1 MRDKDL
7 IKRMQQG
14 RHGAFDEL
22 YYAYVDRVH
31 RQLFAMLGPDS
42 ELEDMVQQTFV
53 QVHKNIK
60 SFRQDA
66 QFSTWLHRIAVN
78 VALSHLRKRQR
89 WFRWEK
95 DPDQASAFVSATVAT
110 PDIFLAQAQK
120 QRYLHALLESL
131 KPKKR
136 IAYVLYELEGH
147 SLEEIAVLTDSSV
160 GTVAARLRA
169 ARVELRQKLQR
180 RLQRQ
185 GQGGVA

>member
-1 MRDKDL
+1 MRDNDL
-7 IKRMQQG
+7 IRRVQQD
-14 RHGAFDEL
+14 RIGAFDEL

-31 RQLFAMLGPDS
+31 RQLFAMLGADS

-60 SFRQDA
+60 GFREDA
-66 QFSTWLHRIAVN
+66 QFSTWLHRIAIN

-95 DPDQASAFVSATVAT
+95 DPDPAPAFVPSSSAL
-110 PDIFLAQAQK
+110 PDASLAQAQK
-120 QRYLHALLESL
+120 LQYLHKLLAEL

-136 IAYVLYELEGH
+136 IAYVLYEIEGH
-147 SLEEIAVLTDSSV
+147 SLEEISKLTDCSL

-169 ARVELRQKLQR
+169 ARLELRHKMQR
-180 RLQRQ
+180 RLQAEAK
-185 GQGGVA
+185 GGVA